1 MVGTLVGA
9 TIFLVLLLFAV
20 QVVVRLYTTSVLT
33 SAAFGAAQ
41 QVATASDQQGD
52 VAAAEAAA
60 RARMGS
66 FGRAHTTFIWHEV
79 DAQQVV
85 LEVQAYSPGFV
96 PLPASYRRI
105 DRTVS
110 VRTERFR

>member
-1 MVGTLVGA
+1 MGT
-9 TIFLVLLLFAV
+9 TIFLILLLFAV

-33 SAAFGAAQ
+33 SAAFDAAE
-41 QVATASDQQGD
+41 QVATASNQHGD
-52 VAAAEAAA
+52 VAVAEAAA

-66 FGRAHTTFIWHEV
+66 FGKAHTTFLWREV

-85 LEVQAYSPGFV
+85 LEVQAYRPGFV
-96 PLPASYRRI
+96 PLPASFRRI